1 VERTQ
6 TGADQA
12 ERRTVFRGTVLSGG
26 DFAGIQQWID
36 RHPGL
41 AHEAIAG
48 AICRRVG
55 WRQANG
61 LWAVSACRLFLRRVA
76 RRGWLRLP
84 PPRRPGNF
92 VHHRQRPERPP
103 VVSAGFAVRP
113 VEGVVVVRPIT
124 AAERPQWQQHIGSYH
139 YLGACALIGESL
151 CYVAT
156 VGGEWVALLGWA
168 AAALR
173 NPPRDRYL
181 GWDRRTKERRLS
193 LVVNNVRF
201 LVLPW
206 IRQPHLASRILAAN
220 LRRLSAD
227 WQVTHGHRVLL
238 AETFVDTTRFRG
250 TCYRAS
256 NWQYLGDTRG
266 YSRCGATYRANGCPK
281 AVFVYALHRH
291 ARQWLRAAARSVDAV
306 GQEVKP
312 MRLDVT
318 QLPLAG
324 AGGLFALLRG
334 VADPRHRR
342 GVRHPVEVVLAIA
355 ICAMLS
361 GARSLAAIAQW
372 AADLSRE
379 QLRQLGS
386 RRPRGPSEPTLRR
399 VLRQLDVAA
408 LDQQLGLW
416 VAQHTPA
423 LQGAGLAIDGKTLR
437 GSGEGSSKP
446 MHLVSAVLHE
456 AGVVLAQHRVPD
468 KTNEITSVAPL
479 FAALPIAG
487 AVVTGDAMF
496 TQTDIATH
504 LVKDKHADYV
514 FTVKDNQPTLRQD
527 IQHLGLGASPP
538 SARHAR

>member
-1 VERTQ
+1 VYRQ
-6 TGADQA
+6 TTLRA
-12 ERRTVFRGTVLSGG
+12 R
-26 DFAGIQQWID
+26 DFAAIQRWID
-36 RHPGL
+36 QHPRL
-41 AHEAIAG
+41 TREAIAA
-48 AICRRVG
+48 AICRRFA
-55 WRQANG
+55 WRQLNG
-61 LWAVSACRLFLRRVA
+61 QWAVSACRLFLRRMA

-92 VHHRQRPERPP
+92 VHRRHSVAGPP
-103 VVSAGFAVRP
+103 LAAPPQAPLRL
-113 VEGVVVVRPIT
+113 EGPLVVRPIA
-124 AAERPQWQQHIGSYH
+124 AAERAQWQQDMARYH

-151 CYVAT
+151 CYVAS
-156 VGGEWVALLGWA
+156 VGAQRVALLGWA

-173 NPPRDRYL
+173 NTPRDQYL
-181 GWDRRTKERRLS
+181 GWDHASKARRLAF
-193 LVVNNVRF
+193 VVNNVRF

-206 IRQPHLASRILAAN
+206 IRQPHLASQILGAT

-227 WQVTHGHRVLL
+227 WQTTHGHRVLL
-238 AETFVDTTRFRG
+238 AETFVDTARFRG

-256 NWQYLGDTRG
+256 NWHYVGHTRG
-266 YSRCGATYRANGCPK
+266 YSRRGATYRANGCPK

-291 ARQWLRAAARSVDAV
+291 ARQWLSAAASPVDVVEA
-306 GQEVKP
+306 EVRT

-318 QLPLAG
+318 QLPLEG

-334 VADPRHRR
+334 VTDPRHRR

-355 ICAMLS
+355 VCAMLS
-361 GARSLAAIAQW
+361 GAKSLAAIAQW

-386 RRPRGPSEPTLRR
+386 RRLRGPSEPTLRR
-399 VLRQLDVAA
+399 VLRHLDVAV
-408 LDQQLGLW
+408 LDQQLGHW
-416 VAQHTPA
+416 VSQQALA

-437 GSGEGSSKP
+437 GSGGEGTTKP
-446 MHLVSAVLHE
+446 VHLVSAVLHH
-456 AGVVLAQHRVPD
+456 AGVVLAQHRVAE

-496 TQTDIATH
+496 TQKDIATH
-504 LVKDKHADYV
+504 VVEDKHADYV

-538 SARHAR
+538 SAPHPR

>member
-1 VERTQ
+1 MGRKQKGE
-6 TGADQA
+6 DQA
-12 ERRTVFRGTVLSGG
+12 ERRTVFRGTALSGR

-36 RHPGL
+36 RHRELP
-41 AHEAIAG
+41 HEALAG
-48 AICRRVG
+48 AICRRFG

-61 LWAVSACRLFLRRVA
+61 RWAVSACRLFLRRVA
-76 RRGWLRLP
+76 SRGWLCLP
-84 PPRRPGNF
+84 PPRRSGNF
-92 VHHRQRPERPP
+92 VQSRQRPGPPP
-103 VVSAGFAVRP
+103 VVSGGFAVRQ
-113 VEGVVVVRPIT
+113 VEGAVVVRPIT
-124 AAERPQWQQHIGSYH
+124 AAERPQWQQHMGSHH

-156 VGGEWVALLGWA
+156 VGGQWVALLGWA

-173 NPPRDRYL
+173 NTPRDQYL
-181 GWDRRTKERRLS
+181 GWDRATKARRLS

-266 YSRCGATYRANGCPK
+266 YSRSGPTYRVNGCPK
-281 AVFVYALHRH
+281 AVFVYALHRC
-291 ARQWLRAAARSVDAV
+291 ARQWLRATASPVDAV
-306 GQEVKP
+306 VQEVRT

-318 QLPLAG
+318 QLPLEG

-355 ICAMLS
+355 VCAMLS
-361 GARSLAAIAQW
+361 GAQSLAAIAQL

-399 VLRQLDVAA
+399 VLRQLDVAT
-408 LDQQLGLW
+408 LDQQLGQW
-416 VAQHTPA
+416 VAHHTPA

-437 GSGEGSSKP
+437 GSGDGPTKP
-446 MHLVSAVLHE
+446 VHLVSAVLHE
-456 AGVVLAQHRVPD
+456 AGVVLAQHRVSE
-468 KTNEITSVAPL
+468 KTNEITSVVPL
-479 FAALPIAG
+479 FAALPITG
-487 AVVTGDAMF
+487 AVITGDAMF
-496 TQTDIATH
+496 TQKDIATH

-527 IQHLGLGASPP
+527 IQHLGLGAFPP

>member
-1 VERTQ
+1 VERKQ
-6 TGADQA
+6 KGEAQA
-12 ERRTVFRGTVLSGG
+12 ERRTVFRGTALSGR

-36 RHPGL
+36 RHRELPR
-41 AHEAIAG
+41 EVIAG
-48 AICRRVG
+48 AICRRFG

-61 LWAVSACRLFLRRVA
+61 LWAVSACRLFLRRMA
-76 RRGWLRLP
+76 NRGWLRLA

-92 VHHRQRPERPP
+92 VDHRQRPGPPP
-103 VVSAGFAVRP
+103 VVTEGFAVRQ
-113 VEGVVVVRPIT
+113 VEGPVVVRPIT
-124 AAERPQWQQHIGSYH
+124 AAERPQWQQHLGSYH

-173 NPPRDRYL
+173 NTPRDRYL
-181 GWDRRTKERRLS
+181 GWDRLTKERRLAW
-193 LVVNNVRF
+193 VVNNVRF

-227 WQVTHGHRVLL
+227 WQVTHGHGVLL

-291 ARQWLRAAARSVDAV
+291 ARQWLRTAARPVEAV
-306 GQEVKP
+306 VQEVRT

-318 QLPLAG
+318 QLPLEG

-342 GVRHPVEVVLAIA
+342 GVRHPMEVVLAIA
-355 ICAMLS
+355 VCAMLS
-361 GARSLAAIAQW
+361 GAQSLAAIAQW

-399 VLRQLDVAA
+399 VLRQLDAA
-408 LDQQLGLW
+408 TLDQQLGQW
-416 VAQHTPA
+416 VAHHTRA

-437 GSGEGSSKP
+437 GSGAGTTKP
-446 MHLVSAVLHE
+446 VHLVSAVLHE
-456 AGVVLAQHRVPD
+456 AGVVLAQHRVPE
-468 KTNEITSVAPL
+468 KTNEITSVTPL
-479 FAALPIAG
+479 FAALPITG

-496 TQTDIATH
+496 TQKDIATH
-504 LVKDKHADYV
+504 IVEDKHADYL

-527 IQHLGLGASPP
+527 IQHLGLGAFPP